1 MTKST
6 VLTVILLLSGCA
18 QMTTRVDGSADLASA
33 AELKGDAYKLCL
45 RQTAK
50 RLFGMSQEAGFV
62 VDSARSSCSV
72 QLNDYKKAQTEY
84 LETKY
89 MQTGDEL
96 EKSVAALEEKS
107 RLDVV
112 AMLVAAEGT
121 ASIPHQTAS
130 VSAAVPSAALPSAA
144 LPSVAAGVTAP
155 PVATVATTA
164 SAAATVASTRPVTGA
179 FTPDF
184 EQRIYIDCMEDQ
196 ARKYVRL
203 NETAAAIAEV
213 AANRCK
219 SHLTGNNQN
228 ALEREGRAVVMGDVF
243 DARLEA
249 SP

>member
-18 QMTTRVDGSADLASA
+18 QMTNHVDESADLASA

-45 RQTAK
+45 RQAAK

-89 MQTGDEL
+89 TQTGDEL
-96 EKSVAALEEKS
+96 EKSVAALEEQS

-112 AMLVAAEGT
+112 AMLVTAEGT
-121 ASIPHQTAS
+121 ASIPSQTAS
-130 VSAAVPSAALPSAA
+130 VPSTT
-144 LPSVAAGVTAP
+144 AGVTAP
-155 PVATVATTA
+155 T
-164 SAAATVASTRPVTGA
+164 AATVASTRPVTGA

-219 SHLTGNNQN
+219 PHLTGNNQN